1 MQLTK
6 RWSVVLILLFPL
18 FGIAQK
24 QVNIIPKPLSLIV
37 EEGHFTIDK
46 NTGII
51 FNSKEKDLHHAAIF
65 FNSFIK
71 NVSAISLPFNVKK
84 NKSIIFEIK
93 KTAKIGDEGYLLTVS
108 PSSIKIVAN
117 TKPGLIYGMQSLF
130 QTLPQVRT
138 NATLEV
144 PCMKVTDYPAFK
156 WRGMHLDVC
165 RHFFSPEMVKEY
177 IDLLS

>member
-65 FNSFIK
+65 SIHLLKMFPEFLCLLMSKKINS
-71 NVSAISLPFNVKK
+71 
-84 NKSIIFEIK
+84 
-93 KTAKIGDEGYLLTVS
+93 
-108 PSSIKIVAN
+108 
-117 TKPGLIYGMQSLF
+117 
-130 QTLPQVRT
+130 
-138 NATLEV
+138 
-144 PCMKVTDYPAFK
+144 
-156 WRGMHLDVC
+156 
-165 RHFFSPEMVKEY
+165 
-177 IDLLS
+177 